1 MADLNNVPNFSRP
14 NDNFNNDFNQEY
26 NQSPAYPGSW
36 QQVLTNNEGQYCII
50 EFLIGTE
57 NLVKREG
64 ILYSVGVS
72 FVVLYEPRS
81 GNYVVCDLYSIKF
94 VTFAGSGV
102 IPAVK
107 NNKRRV

>member
-1 MADLNNVPNFSRP
+1 MAELNHNETVFHKSEEGNGSF
-14 NDNFNNDFNQEY
+14 

-36 QQVLTNNEGQYCII
+36 QQVLNNNEGQYCII

-57 NLVKREG
+57 NLVQKEG
-64 ILYSVGVS
+64 ILYDVGVS
-72 FVVLYEPRS
+72 FVVLFEPRT

-102 IPAVK
+102 LPSNRSA
-107 NNKRRV
+107 RRKV